1 MQRKWRS
8 AMNEETYKTMRSV
21 GAGNLVIGIL
31 AVVAG
36 VAIGV
41 LAIVNGGR
49 LLRKKSDIM
58 F

>member
-1 MQRKWRS
+1 
-8 AMNEETYKTMRSV
+8 MNEETYKTMRSV

-31 AVVAG
+31 AVVTG